1 MVKDMT
7 SGSVTKNILMF
18 CLPLLLGNICQELY
32 NMIDTAVVG
41 QGVGLDALAAV
52 GSTGSLSF
60 LVIGF
65 VLGVCSG
72 LAIPV
77 SQYFGAEDYG
87 EMRKYIANSVYI
99 TVVLGGAVTVLTM
112 IFTGDLLRIMGTP
125 ENISDQAYSY
135 ISVIFAGAYATLY
148 YNFFAANLR
157 AVGDSRTPLSFL
169 IFSTVLN
176 IVGDIAFVIGL
187 GLGVKGAAYA
197 TVLAQTI
204 SALCCLMFIFRKV
217 KILIPHGDEW
227 KPDGRAILRLLRY
240 GMPMGFQ
247 FSITAVGSV
256 ILQSAV
262 NSLGSDA
269 VAAMTTSFKIQ
280 LLVTMPMETLGIT
293 MATYCGQNKGAGRV
307 DRIKAGVRSCFF
319 MEVIYC
325 AAVGVI
331 MACVGH
337 YLTYLFVSD
346 DAGRIIERVH
356 QFLIINGSFYISLGL
371 IFLFRNSLQ
380 GIGHSME
387 AMGAG
392 LLELVGRSV
401 VAIALVPAAGFAGA
415 CFASPVA
422 WVMADLLLIPLYI
435 VKIRK
440 LGAAAKSP
448 DAA

>member
-32 NMIDTAVVG
+32 NMIDTAVVE

-157 AVGDSRTPLSFL
+157 AVGDSRTPLLFL
-169 IFSTVLN
+169 ILSCLLN
-176 IVGDIAFVIGL
+176 IVLDVMF
-187 GLGVKGAAYA
+187 
-197 TVLAQTI
+197 I
-204 SALCCLMFIFRKV
+204 SAFR
-217 KILIPHGDEW
+217 
-227 KPDGRAILRLLRY
+227 
-240 GMPMGFQ
+240 MG
-247 FSITAVGSV
+247 
-256 ILQSAV
+256 
-262 NSLGSDA
+262 
-269 VAAMTTSFKIQ
+269 VAG
-280 LLVTMPMETLGIT
+280 PP
-293 MATYCGQNKGAGRV
+293 GQR
-307 DRIKAGVRSCFF
+307 
-319 MEVIYC
+319 C
-325 AAVGVI
+325 AA
-331 MACVGH
+331 
-337 YLTYLFVSD
+337 S
-346 DAGRIIERVH
+346 
-356 QFLIINGSFYISLGL
+356 
-371 IFLFRNSLQ
+371 
-380 GIGHSME
+380 
-387 AMGAG
+387 
-392 LLELVGRSV
+392 
-401 VAIALVPAAGFAGA
+401 
-415 CFASPVA
+415 
-422 WVMADLLLIPLYI
+422 
-435 VKIRK
+435 
-440 LGAAAKSP
+440 
-448 DAA
+448 